1 MGQLQLTQGVTV
13 GLTAKTADLAGQIHV
28 GQTFRMEQFDGP
40 KYLKDRFRSAGTPGV
55 DASVGHPH
63 PTIALSPSPG
73 SHMID

>member
-1 MGQLQLTQGVTV
+1 MGQLQLAQRVMV

-28 GQTFRMEQFDGP
+28 GQTFRIEQFDGP
-40 KYLKDRFRSAGTPGV
+40 KYLKDRFRSAGAPGV
-55 DASVGHPH
+55 DASRVDPN